1 MKDFFGWREQQEG
14 WESEEFEEATL
25 GLPTKKMDK
34 ASAATLKMA
43 LNNSVNGFESV
54 AWKLENQYEG
64 VDPKAVA
71 ELRALYKQAKKIQKG
86 IVSAI
91 DKSKA

>member
-1 MKDFFGWREQQEG
+1 
-14 WESEEFEEATL
+14 
-25 GLPTKKMDK
+25 MDK